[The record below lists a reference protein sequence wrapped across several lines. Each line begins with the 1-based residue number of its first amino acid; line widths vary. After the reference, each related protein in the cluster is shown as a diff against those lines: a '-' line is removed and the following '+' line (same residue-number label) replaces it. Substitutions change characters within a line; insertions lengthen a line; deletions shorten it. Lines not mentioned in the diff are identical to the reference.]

1 MPSIR
6 YGSRTFW
13 LTKGMVD
20 RNADPQAYLMES
32 TEIDEEFVEGRII
45 GIKAH
50 LSGLMLPSKDASVM
64 EAAISHILDAPPSAA
79 FCI

>member
-1 MPSIR
+1 
-6 YGSRTFW
+6 
-13 LTKGMVD
+13 MVD